1 MPLKVLLLRILY
13 KLNMSIRLKILVIF
27 VLSAIVPLGILGLVS
42 YNSYFNTMQE
52 TVSNNTAELANQLN
66 RNLEL
71 FFNNMNTILD
81 GGEETLVIDYIDETS
96 QEAKYHYAKELGVR
110 LDLYRSI
117 YNESIIQDIN
127 IIGLTGNS
135 ISNRKGVYRYEPDL
149 EINPVFLTAYEDPQ
163 QLHIFV
169 EDTVYSQMLRRIDS
183 SQMISVAKVIR
194 REVTREVKGL
204 ILVDIERKVIEDI
217 CSNIKLGET
226 GIFIVTD
233 QMGNYIYSPEF
244 QLGRAQVKRDLLGDI
259 EGNQEGYFVKKVN
272 GENYFVVF
280 NNLELL
286 QWRIVGIVK
295 LKEIMGTAQ
304 EIRKWTIILEFL
316 LVAGVALLFLLI
328 TRTITLPIRD
338 LRKKMEIAESGDL
351 QVEAEYQFNDEISD
365 LSKGFNR
372 MMKNIRELI
381 DENER
386 QQEYLKKLEFKALQ
400 AQINPHFLY
409 NTLDAIVWTAEAD
422 NKEEVVNIAKNLST
436 FFRVALSKG
445 KEWILVEEEI
455 RHIESY
461 LSIQKVRYRDIL
473 EYEIDID
480 PELKNLS
487 ILKLVLQPLVE
498 NALYHGLKNKRGG
511 GKIVITGKKINKQ
524 LVAFEVMDDGIGMTE
539 ANLIQVIRDFEKE
552 ANAVNVNSGFG
563 LMSVNQRI
571 KLYYGAQYGLSI
583 KSELNVGT
591 TVRIILPI
599 IRKKPTPIAVRKKTQ

>member
-1 MPLKVLLLRILY
+1 
-13 KLNMSIRLKILVIF
+13 MSIRLKILVIF

-272 GENYFVVF
+272 SENYFVVF

>member
-1 MPLKVLLLRILY
+1 MPLKVLLPRILY

-81 GGEETLVIDYIDETS
+81 GGEETIVIDYIDETS
-96 QEAKYHYAKELGVR
+96 PEAKYHYAKELGVR

-117 YNESIIQDIN
+117 YSESIIQDIN

-163 QLHIFV
+163 KLHIFV

-183 SQMISVAKVIR
+183 NQMISVAKVIR

-244 QLGRAQVKRDLLGDI
+244 QLGKAQVKRDLLGDI
-259 EGNQEGYFVKKVN
+259 ESNQEGYFVKKVN

-316 LVAGVALLFLLI
+316 LVAGVVLLFLLI

-338 LRKKMEIAESGDL
+338 LRRKMEIAESGDL

-381 DENER
+381 DENEK

-445 KEWILVEEEI
+445 KEWILIEEEI

-473 EYEIDID
+473 EYEIEID
-480 PELKNLS
+480 SELKNLS

-511 GKIVITGKKINKQ
+511 GKILITGKKIDKQ

-539 ANLIQVIRDFEKE
+539 ANLSQVIRDYEKE
-552 ANAVNVNSGFG
+552 TNAVNMNSGFG

>member
-1 MPLKVLLLRILY
+1 MPLKVLLSRILY

-66 RNLEL
+66 RNLKL
-71 FFNNMNTILD
+71 FFDNMNTILD
-81 GGEETLVIDYIDETS
+81 GGEETLVINYIDETS
-96 QEAKYHYAKELGVR
+96 SEAKYQYAKELGVR
-110 LDLYRSI
+110 LDLYRNI
-117 YNESIIQDIN
+117 YSESIIQDIN

-149 EINPVFLTAYEDPQ
+149 KINPVFLAAYEDPQ
-163 QLHIFV
+163 KLHIFV

-183 SQMISVAKVIR
+183 NQMISVAKVIR

-204 ILVDIERKVIEDI
+204 ILVDIERKLIEDI

-226 GIFIVTD
+226 GVFIVTD
-233 QMGNYIYSPEF
+233 HMGNYIYSPEF
-244 QLGRAQVKRDLLGDI
+244 QLGKAQVKRDLLEDI

-295 LKEIMGTAQ
+295 LEEIMGAAQ
-304 EIRKWTIILEFL
+304 EIRKWTIILELF
-316 LVAGVALLFLLI
+316 LVAGVVLLYMLI
-328 TRTITLPIRD
+328 TRAITLPIRD
-338 LRKKMEIAESGDL
+338 LRRKMEIAESGDL
-351 QVEAEYQFNDEISD
+351 EVEAKHQSNDEMSD

-381 DENER
+381 DENEK

-422 NKEEVVNIAKNLST
+422 NKEEVVNIAKYLST

-473 EYEIDID
+473 EYEIDIE
-480 PELKNLS
+480 PELKNFS

-511 GKIVITGKKINKQ
+511 GKILVTGKKIDKQ
-524 LVAFEVMDDGIGMTE
+524 LVAFEVQDDGIGMTE
-539 ANLIQVIRDFEKE
+539 AKLIQLIRDYERE
-552 ANAVNVNSGFG
+552 ENAVNMNTGFG
-563 LMSVNQRI
+563 LMNVNQRI

>member
-272 GENYFVVF
+272 SENYFVVF